1 MVPLNFFCRRCHR
14 HRRRRHSQDQSRPQL
29 LLHRLRSSPGS
40 PLHLRSPRGSAWVQG
55 GRRLPWKSWSK
66 PAPEAKC
73 AEGGA
78 CLGQLLDMEWTN
90 FCLMFKNKE
99 DHIVIKYHIT
109 TSTNLPTNKFAVRVE
124 LWHRIYRI
132 WKLSNHNV
140 ISSSG
145 MPLPALAINPHFPPP
160 SRFCVYACRS
170 SVCIYMHICM
180 HSFFCDFPY
189 FVG

>member
-1 MVPLNFFCRRCHR
+1 MVI
-14 HRRRRHSQDQSRPQL
+14 
-29 LLHRLRSSPGS
+29 
-40 PLHLRSPRGSAWVQG
+40 
-55 GRRLPWKSWSK
+55 
-66 PAPEAKC
+66 E
-73 AEGGA
+73 
-78 CLGQLLDMEWTN
+78 
-90 FCLMFKNKE
+90 
-99 DHIVIKYHIT
+99 YHIT
-109 TSTNLPTNKFAVRVE
+109 TSTNLPTNKFEVRVE

-145 MPLPALAINPHFPPP
+145 VPLPALAINPHFPPP

-189 FVG
+189 FVGWCSYTFGLTKFHHFPEAVRQAKDGKISLNLHGTWNCHKNMLKSDHQFGWFQDQALTRWKILL